1 MAPAVFELI
10 KTDLAA
16 ERVAMDAQD
25 ARSARLVAV
34 RAVQRTL
41 DEFLLEFGDCFVK
54 ENAAIH
60 HLADESFK
68 LIFHLRTLRR
78 NTLFVAPTQAS
89 SWPVNFR

>member
-16 ERVAMDAQD
+16 ERVAMDAQN

-34 RAVQRTL
+34 RTVQRPP
-41 DEFLLEFGDCFVK
+41 DELLLEFGDRFVK

-60 HLADESFK
+60 HLADESFE
-68 LIFHLRTLRR
+68 LIFHVRTLRR
-78 NTLFVAPTQAS
+78 DTLFVAPPQAS
-89 SWPVNFR
+89 S